1 MTGFSV
7 DPRIFQQL
15 GALLVKRDSIAL
27 TELIKNA
34 YDADARVVR
43 VAGHA
48 LDGLDGSIVVED
60 DGVGMTTTQFSEG
73 FLRVASRSKQTA
85 DRQSPRWGRRYTGEK
100 GVGRLAAHKLAAVLD
115 VRSVAMEDFA
125 TDRGTSEVT
134 ARIDWD
140 RVEDYESLSE
150 LGDDALLVH
159 ASTGAPQHAGT
170 TIRLQRL
177 RRAWSEAD
185 LRDFTIEADLF
196 EPPAP
201 LTEPLP
207 RLLVPEPL
215 LFDRPLVRDSRQPRD
230 VFEVLLEGDF
240 EVAEKLW
247 QQAPESAWWV
257 VEIDSTPQR
266 VRVCIAPTPVARD
279 AREEAT
285 VEIAEFIPEHPE
297 YQPTFQARIFAR
309 EGATTRRTQEFASQ
323 TAGIRVYME
332 GFRIAPYGERGDDWL
347 ELDRDYAR
355 RVDYLNLQLPGLR
368 GPAGLDR
375 EGLRTLP
382 NNSYVGAVL
391 LTHRGAPEL
400 QAPVNREGFLPGRQI
415 EAVGRTVRNGID
427 LLTRVRAGLG
437 LAGSTQ
443 AQGKRALRHDA
454 SEPMLAD
461 EVRVRDGLLQATDA
475 ARGLRAAIASGE
487 PELRD
492 ADALG
497 EALNDLAQAAEQT
510 VEDRSLLRV
519 LAAAG
524 TQMAAF
530 IHEIENVV
538 AATASID
545 SALER
550 LARDHLDVA
559 DDISD
564 VRRTLTSVRRRIE
577 WQAGYLT
584 DVTTLESR
592 RRRERLP
599 IAERLERAWELV
611 HPAAERLGVHLDNR
625 VPKNVRTPPIY
636 RAELATVLTNL
647 LSNAVKAAGRGGR
660 IVATGGDSGDHRW
673 LRFENTGTAVDLK
686 SAERWFRPYQS
697 TTLQRIDPL
706 LGQGMGL
713 GLPITRSMLH
723 DYNGTIQFVVPNEPD
738 MATAVEIRFPS

>member
-27 TELIKNA
+27 IELIKNA
-34 YDADARVVR
+34 YDADARLVR

-48 LDGLDGSIVVED
+48 LDRSEGVIIVED
-60 DGVGMTTTQFSEG
+60 DGVGMTTIQFSEG
-73 FLRVASRSKQTA
+73 FLRIASRSKQTEN
-85 DRQSPRWGRRYTGEK
+85 RQSSRWGRHYTGEK

-115 VRSVAMEDFA
+115 VQSVAMEDFA
-125 TDRGTSEVT
+125 TDRGTSEIM

-140 RVEDYESLSE
+140 RVEDYPSLSE
-150 LGDDALLVH
+150 LGDDALSVR
-159 ASTGAPQHAGT
+159 TGTGPPQHAGT

-177 RRAWSEAD
+177 RRSWTESD

-207 RLLVPEPL
+207 RLLIPEPL
-215 LFDRPLVRDSRQPRD
+215 LFDRPRVRDSHQPRD

-240 EVAEKLW
+240 EIAEKLW

-257 VEIDSTPQR
+257 VEIDSMPER
-266 VRVCIAPTPVARD
+266 VRVCIAPTPVARE
-279 AREEAT
+279 AREEAA
-285 VEIAEFIPEHPE
+285 VEVAEFVPAHPE

-309 EGATTRRTQEFASQ
+309 EGATTKRTKEFASQ
-323 TAGIRVYME
+323 IAGIRVYME

-355 RVDYLNLQLPGLR
+355 RVAYLDLQLPGLR
-368 GPAGLDR
+368 GPTGLDR

-382 NNSYVGAVL
+382 NNSYIGAVL

-415 EAVGRTVRNGID
+415 DAVQRTVRIGVD

-437 LAGSTQ
+437 LAGSVQ
-443 AQGKRALRHDA
+443 SQDKRALRREA
-454 SEPMLAD
+454 AEPLLAD
-461 EVRVRDGLLQATDA
+461 EVRVRDGLLQATDT
-475 ARGLRAAIASGE
+475 ARGLRATIAGGE
-487 PELRD
+487 PELRE
-492 ADALG
+492 ADALT
-497 EALNDLAQAAEQT
+497 EALNDLTLAAEKT

-545 SALER
+545 TALER
-550 LARDHLDVA
+550 LARDHPDVA
-559 DDISD
+559 DAISD
-564 VRRTLTSVRRRIE
+564 VRRTLTNVRRRIE

-584 DVTTLESR
+584 DVTTLEAR

-599 IAERLERAWELV
+599 IGERLGRAWELV
-611 HPAAERLGVHLDNR
+611 HPSAERLGVELDNR
-625 VPKNVRTPPIY
+625 VQKDVRTPPIY
-636 RAELATVLTNL
+636 RAELATVLTNI
-647 LSNAVKAAGRGGR
+647 LSNAIKAAGRGGR
-660 IVATGGDSGDHRW
+660 IVATAGTAGDHRW
-673 LRFENTGTAVDLK
+673 LRLENTGTAVDLA

-697 TTLQRIDPL
+697 TTLQRLDPL

-713 GLPITRSMLH
+713 GLPITRSMLD
-723 DYNGTIQFVVPNEPD
+723 DYNGTIQFVAPEEPN